1 MIFTIE
7 ELITFF
13 DKGVADGATHMVVVT
28 DGLGQSE
35 PPVYVMQDENY
46 LMVRQRCQRNRE
58 DISTDL
64 YYLDKPRGA
73 QIYRSRQVRDIL
85 RRRYG
90 RFEDNG

>member
-1 MIFTIE
+1 MIFSIE

-13 DKGVADGATHMVVVT
+13 DMGVADGATHMIVVT
-28 DGLGQSE
+28 DRLGQSE

-46 LMVRQRCQRNRE
+46 LIVRLRCQRNRE

-73 QIYRSRQVRDIL
+73 QIYRSSQVRDIL
-85 RRRYG
+85 RRRYCRLKVHG
-90 RFEDNG
+90 